1 MGGNN
6 YSKVQLLYKK
16 KIKKK
21 YHVNNKSISFSELCL
36 FTITLLQS
44 YDGAGF

>member
-1 MGGNN
+1 MGENN

-16 KIKKK
+16 KKKK

-36 FTITLLQS
+36 FTITLLLS

>member
-1 MGGNN
+1 MGENN

-16 KIKKK
+16 KNI

-36 FTITLLQS
+36 FTITLLLS